1 MFLEFWTRA
10 AREPEVWQATIA
22 PYRRYRAF
30 FSGMVEAGVAEGTLR
45 PVDPGVAAHVIVSLA
60 VGLVLQGALDPDGA
74 DWGQVTRESIQ
85 MLLDGLRKCADET

>member
-1 MFLEFWTRA
+1 
-10 AREPEVWQATIA
+10 
-22 PYRRYRAF
+22 
-30 FSGMVEAGVAEGTLR
+30 MVETGIVEGTLR

-74 DWGQVTRESIQ
+74 DWGQVTQESIQ